1 MCIGV
6 QLYIGGLA
14 PSDDK
19 SSGAKLMIREMPETK
34 LDWTALDREVLL
46 EDGLQA
52 NEQTLAQKLE

>member
-1 MCIGV
+1 
-6 QLYIGGLA
+6 
-14 PSDDK
+14 
-19 SSGAKLMIREMPETK
+19 MIREMPETK